1 MSQKIVVTEALVRL
15 EAVGDWAPDEKESG
29 VEFPMTALLV
39 TLEVSLESK
48 GFLVTAWN
56 GALEGPEVL
65 RFVVLATQTLL
76 SDTFTRL
83 GKYCEVILLT

>member
-1 MSQKIVVTEALVRL
+1 MSQKIVVTEVLVRL
-15 EAVGDWAPDEKESG
+15 EAVGDWTPGEKESG

-65 RFVVLATQTLL
+65 RFVVLTTRTLL
-76 SDTFTRL
+76 ADS
-83 GKYCEVILLT
+83 LT

>member
-1 MSQKIVVTEALVRL
+1 MSQKIVVTEVLVRL
-15 EAVGDWAPDEKESG
+15 EAVRDWTPNEKESG
-29 VEFPMTALLV
+29 VEFPMTAFLV

-65 RFVVLATQTLL
+65 RSVVLTTQTLL
-76 SDTFTRL
+76 SDT
-83 GKYCEVILLT
+83 LT

>member
-1 MSQKIVVTEALVRL
+1 MSQKIVVTEVLVRL
-15 EAVGDWAPDEKESG
+15 EAVRDWTPDEKESG

-65 RFVVLATQTLL
+65 RFVVLTTQTLL
-76 SDTFTRL
+76 SDT
-83 GKYCEVILLT
+83 LT

>member
-1 MSQKIVVTEALVRL
+1 MSQKIVVTEILARL
-15 EAVGDWAPDEKESG
+15 EAVGDWTPGEKESE

-65 RFVVLATQTLL
+65 RSVVLTTQTLL
-76 SDTFTRL
+76 SDT
-83 GKYCEVILLT
+83 LT

>member
-65 RFVVLATQTLL
+65 RFVVLIELTICREALRTEST
-76 SDTFTRL
+76 D
-83 GKYCEVILLT
+83 VI

>member
-1 MSQKIVVTEALVRL
+1 MSQKVVVTEVLVRL
-15 EAVGDWAPDEKESG
+15 EAARDRTPDERESG

-56 GALEGPEVL
+56 GALEGSEVL
-65 RFVVLATQTLL
+65 RFMVLTAQTLL
-76 SDTFTRL
+76 SDTL
-83 GKYCEVILLT
+83 A

>member
-1 MSQKIVVTEALVRL
+1 MSQKIVVTEVLVRL
-15 EAVGDWAPDEKESG
+15 EAVRDWTPNEKESG

-65 RFVVLATQTLL
+65 RSVVLIELTICREALKTEST
-76 SDTFTRL
+76 D
-83 GKYCEVILLT
+83 VI